1 MTVMMSILTHPSLL
15 PLSLRI
21 LFHLPSPI
29 SYLLSPIS
37 YLLPLQFSS
46 RNVVFGYSKCSHGY
60 HPFDSVYCDYDEYT
74 NTTSI
79 LHSIQP
85 YLLHLPSP
93 SLSFTTPLLQS
104 MFQVPDT
111 YDIAVIITGDKD
123 FIPALQKVRLKG
135 RRTAIMSMKN
145 SCNREL
151 TRNDIF
157 IKGMTVM
164 MMMVMMVVIM
174 VMMSILTS
182 ASAIPASCSF
192 YSYTPHFLSPSP
204 SFLYLTIPLIDF
216 ENIWLEEYIDDIVEA
231 RARPG
236 SGAMPS
242 ALSAYISDFLVKYIK
257 EQCHGSVISS
267 RDVGRLLAASY
278 IDTSLKE
285 TIDAPLSSYSKNM
298 LQVCDTLLS
307 YFMYLS
313 LPSCCSFY
321 LDIPHFFHLPSSI
334 SFLPSFLISPYIII
348 LTIL

>member
-1 MTVMMSILTHPSLL
+1 ML
-15 PLSLRI
+15 
-21 LFHLPSPI
+21 
-29 SYLLSPIS
+29 
-37 YLLPLQFSS
+37 
-46 RNVVFGYSKCSHGY
+46 
-60 HPFDSVYCDYDEYT
+60 
-74 NTTSI
+74 
-79 LHSIQP
+79 
-85 YLLHLPSP
+85 
-93 SLSFTTPLLQS
+93 
-104 MFQVPDT
+104 QVPDT

-157 IKGMTVM
+157 IKGMVVT
-164 MMMVMMVVIM
+164 MMVMMVVMMVMM

-182 ASAIPASCSF
+182 ASTISASCSF
-192 YSYTPHFLSPSP
+192 YSYTPHFPSPSP

-236 SGAMPS
+236 SEAMPS
-242 ALSAYISDFLVKYIK
+242 ALSACISDFLVKYIK

-278 IDTSLKE
+278 IDSSLKE
-285 TIDAPLSSYSKNM
+285 TIDVPLSSYSKNM

-307 YFMYLS
+307 VCLFAAA
-313 LPSCCSFY
+313 FY
-321 LDIPHFFHLPSSI
+321 SYIPHLFHLPSP
-334 SFLPSFLISPYIII
+334 SFLPSFAMYYHPNPNY
-348 LTIL
+348 TIAHQRLLSRSGSVSRG